1 MQSRPLLDPT
11 VVLQVK
17 DLSFVARR
25 VVDGF
30 VAGQHKSRHRGTSV
44 DFAEHRPY
52 SAGDDIRRIDWR
64 LFARTDRYFVKQ
76 FEADSNAT
84 FLIALDISRS
94 MRFGSGG
101 ITKLEYA
108 RGLAA
113 CLAYLANSQ
122 KDRVGLMMFDSEIR
136 EFIPPRGG
144 RLEDILRALD
154 GMPEALG
161 AAGPLAPPLGRAAQ
175 ASRRAGV
182 VVLLSDLYEEP
193 EAAVE
198 AIRALQ
204 YRGSEVVVLHIL
216 DPAERAFPFDDIAT
230 FQDLETGDVV
240 PADPEK
246 IRSEYRA
253 LIEAHITAL
262 REKLG
267 RDRVQHVLMETST
280 PIEIALRHFLRDRGG
295 SARP

>member
-1 MQSRPLLDPT
+1 MARS
-11 VVLQVK
+11 VVE
-17 DLSFVARR
+17 
-25 VVDGF
+25 GF
-30 VAGQHKSRHRGTSV
+30 VAGQHKSRHRGASV

-76 FEADSNAT
+76 FEADSNAS
-84 FLIALDISRS
+84 FLIALDISGS
-94 MRFGSGG
+94 MRFGTTG
-101 ITKLEYA
+101 ITKLDYA

-122 KDRVGLMMFDSEIR
+122 KDRVGLLTFDREIR

-144 RLEDILRALD
+144 RLEDILRSLGD
-154 GMPEALG
+154 IPEALG
-161 AAGPLAPPLGRAAQ
+161 AGFLGPPLGRAAE

-182 VVLLSDLYEEP
+182 VVLISDLYEEP

-216 DPAERAFPFDDIAT
+216 DPAERTFPFGDVST
-230 FQDLETGDVV
+230 FEDLETGELV

-246 IRSEYRA
+246 IRSEYQG
-253 LIEAHITAL
+253 LVEGHIEAL
-262 REKLG
+262 KEKLG
-267 RDRVQHVLMETST
+267 RDRVQHFLMETST
-280 PIEIALRHFLRDRGG
+280 PLEVALRHFLRDRGG
-295 SARP
+295 STRP

>member
-1 MQSRPLLDPT
+1 MQARPLLDPAL
-11 VVLQVK
+11 VLQVK

-44 DFAEHRPY
+44 DFAEHRAY
-52 SAGDDIRRIDWR
+52 SLGDDIRRIDWR

-76 FEADSNAT
+76 FEADSNAS

-94 MRFGSGG
+94 MRFGSAAV
-101 ITKLEYA
+101 TKLDYA

-113 CLAYLANSQ
+113 CLAYLASSQ

-144 RLEDILRALD
+144 RLEAILRALD
-154 GMPEALG
+154 SVPAAAG
-161 AAGPLAPPLGRAAQ
+161 AGPLAPPLGRAAE

-193 EAAVE
+193 ESAVE

-216 DPAERAFPFDDIAT
+216 DPAERTFPFEDVST
-230 FQDLETGDVV
+230 FEDLETGELV
-240 PADPEK
+240 PADPAK
-246 IRSEYRA
+246 IRAEYQA
-253 LIEAHITAL
+253 LVEKHIASL

-280 PIEIALRHFLRDRGG
+280 PLEIALRHFLRDRGG
-295 SARP
+295 AARP

>member
-1 MQSRPLLDPT
+1 MGSRALLDPA

-17 DLSFVARR
+17 DLSFVARN

-76 FEADSNAT
+76 FEADSNAS

-94 MRFGSGG
+94 MRFGTTG
-101 ITKLEYA
+101 ITKLDYA

-113 CLAYLANSQ
+113 CLAYLASSQ
-122 KDRVGLMMFDSEIR
+122 KDRVGLLTFDREIR

-144 RLEDILRALD
+144 RLEAILRALGD
-154 GMPEALG
+154 IPEALG
-161 AAGPLAPPLGRAAQ
+161 AGPLAPPLGKTAEAA
-175 ASRRAGV
+175 RRAGV

-193 EAAVE
+193 ETAVE

-216 DPAERAFPFDDIAT
+216 DPAERAFPFDDVTT
-230 FQDLETGDVV
+230 FEDLETGERV

-246 IRSEYRA
+246 IRSEYRG
-253 LIEAHITAL
+253 LVEKHIEAL
-262 REKLG
+262 KEKLG
-267 RDRVQHVLMETST
+267 RDRIQHVLMETST
-280 PIEIALRHFLRDRGG
+280 PLEIALRHFLRDRGG
-295 SARP
+295 NTRP

>member
-1 MQSRPLLDPT
+1 MQHRALIDPA
-11 VVLQVK
+11 VVLQLK
-17 DLSFVARR
+17 DLSFVARK

-30 VAGQHKSRHRGTSV
+30 VAGQHRSRHRGTSV

-52 SAGDDIRRIDWR
+52 SAGDDLRRIDWR

-76 FEADSNAT
+76 FEADSNAS

-94 MRFGSGG
+94 MRFGSTGV
-101 ITKLEYA
+101 TKLDYA

-122 KDRVGLMMFDSEIR
+122 KDRVGLLTFDREIR

-144 RLEDILRALD
+144 RFEAILRAL
-154 GMPEALG
+154 GEIPEALG
-161 AAGPLAPPLGRAAQ
+161 SAVLAPPLARAAE

-182 VVLLSDLYEEP
+182 IVLLSDLYEEP

-198 AIRALQ
+198 AIRVLQ
-204 YRGSEVVVLHIL
+204 YRGSEVVVLQIL
-216 DPAERAFPFDDIAT
+216 DPAERTFPFDDVAT
-230 FQDLETGDVV
+230 FEDLETGELA

-246 IRSEYRA
+246 IRTEYQG
-253 LIEAHITAL
+253 LVEKHIEAL
-262 REKLG
+262 RQNLG
-267 RDRVQHVLMETST
+267 RERVQHVLMETST
-280 PIEIALRHFLRDRGG
+280 PLEIALRHFLRDRGG
-295 SARP
+295 SIRA

>member
-1 MQSRPLLDPT
+1 MRNRALLDPA
-11 VVLQVK
+11 VVLQLK
-17 DLSFVARR
+17 DLSFVARG

-30 VAGQHKSRHRGTSV
+30 VAGQHKSRHRGSSV

-64 LFARTDRYFVKQ
+64 LFARTDRFFVKQ

-94 MRFGSGG
+94 MRFGTTG
-101 ITKLEYA
+101 ITKLDYA

-113 CLAYLANSQ
+113 CLAYLAATQ
-122 KDRVGLMMFDSEIR
+122 KDRVGLMTFDRGVR

-144 RLEDILRALD
+144 RLEAILSALAEL
-154 GMPEALG
+154 PEAPGSGELK
-161 AAGPLAPPLGRAAQ
+161 APLAQAAD

-182 VVLLSDLYEEP
+182 VVLLSDLYEDP

-198 AIRALQ
+198 AIRVLQ

-216 DPAERAFPFDDIAT
+216 DPAERTLPYDDVT
-230 FQDLETGDVV
+230 SFEDLETGDIV
-240 PADPEK
+240 PADPER
-246 IRSEYRA
+246 IRAEYRK
-253 LIEAHITAL
+253 LMDEHIQSL
-262 REKLG
+262 KEKLG

-280 PIEIALRHFLRDRGG
+280 PLEVALRRFLRDRGG
-295 SARP
+295 AARP

>member
-1 MQSRPLLDPT
+1 MPAHALLDPA

-17 DLSFVARR
+17 DLSFVARS

-30 VAGQHKSRHRGTSV
+30 VAGQHKSRHRGASV

-76 FEADSNAT
+76 FEADSNAS

-94 MRFGSGG
+94 MRYGSGA
-101 ITKLEYA
+101 ITKLDYA

-122 KDRVGLMMFDSEIR
+122 KDRVGLMMFDSEVR

-144 RLEDILRALD
+144 RLESILGALSAIPD
-154 GMPEALG
+154 ALG
-161 AAGPLAPPLGRAAQ
+161 PGPLAPPLGRAAE

-198 AIRALQ
+198 AIRALR
-204 YRGSEVVVLHIL
+204 YKGSEVVVLHIL
-216 DPAERAFPFDDIAT
+216 DPAERTFPFDDVAT
-230 FQDLETGDVV
+230 FQDLETGDLV
-240 PADPEK
+240 PADPDK
-246 IRSEYRA
+246 IRSEYQT
-253 LIEAHITAL
+253 LVEAHIAAL

-280 PIEIALRHFLRDRGG
+280 PLEVALRHFLRDRGG
-295 SARP
+295 AARN

>member
-1 MQSRPLLDPT
+1 MRSRALLDPA

-17 DLSFVARR
+17 DLSFIARH
-25 VVDGF
+25 VVDVF

-64 LFARTDRYFVKQ
+64 LFARTDRHFVKQ
-76 FEADSNAT
+76 FEADSNVN

-94 MRFGSGG
+94 MRFGSGD
-101 ITKLEYA
+101 ITKLDYA

-122 KDRVGLMMFDSEIR
+122 KDRVGLMMFDSEVR

-144 RLEDILRALD
+144 RLDAILRALD
-154 GMPEALG
+154 APPDSQG
-161 AAGPLAPPLGRAAQ
+161 AGPLAAPLGRAAE
-175 ASRRAGV
+175 ASRRSGV
-182 VVLLSDLYEEP
+182 VVVLSDLYEDP
-193 EAAVE
+193 ETAVE

-216 DPAERAFPFDDIAT
+216 DPAERTFPFDDVAT
-230 FQDLETGDVV
+230 FEDLETGDTI
-240 PADPEK
+240 PADPDK
-246 IRSEYRA
+246 IRAEYQA
-253 LIEAHITAL
+253 LVSQHIEAL
-262 REKLG
+262 RDKLG

-280 PIEIALRHFLRDRGG
+280 PLEVALRHFLRDRGG
-295 SARP
+295 AARS

>member
-1 MQSRPLLDPT
+1 MRGRALLDPA

-17 DLSFVARR
+17 DLSFVARS

-30 VAGQHKSRHRGTSV
+30 VAGQHKSRHRGASV

-76 FEADSNAT
+76 FEADSNAS
-84 FLIALDISRS
+84 FLIALDVSGS
-94 MRFGSGG
+94 MRFGSKG
-101 ITKLEYA
+101 ITKLDYA

-113 CLAYLANSQ
+113 CLAYLASSQ

-144 RLEDILRALD
+144 RLDAILRSLD
-154 GMPEALG
+154 AIPSALG
-161 AAGPLAPPLGRAAQ
+161 AGPLAPPLGRAAE

-193 EAAVE
+193 EAAVA

-216 DPAERAFPFDDIAT
+216 DPAERSFPFEDIST
-230 FQDLETGDVV
+230 FEDLETGELV
-240 PADPEK
+240 PADPER
-246 IRSEYRA
+246 IRSEYRV
-253 LIEAHITAL
+253 LVEKHIEAL

-267 RDRVQHVLMETST
+267 RDRVQYVLMDTST
-280 PIEIALRHFLRDRGG
+280 PLEIALRHFLRDRGG
-295 SARP
+295 AARP

>member
-1 MQSRPLLDPT
+1 MQSRALLDPA

-17 DLSFVARR
+17 DLSFVARS

-30 VAGQHKSRHRGTSV
+30 VAGQHKSRHRGASV

-76 FEADSNAT
+76 FEADSNAS

-94 MRFGSGG
+94 MRFGTTG
-101 ITKLEYA
+101 ITKLDYA

-113 CLAYLANSQ
+113 CLAYLASSQ
-122 KDRVGLMMFDSEIR
+122 KDRVGLLTFDREIR

-144 RLEDILRALD
+144 RLEAILRAL
-154 GMPEALG
+154 GEIPEALG
-161 AAGPLAPPLGRAAQ
+161 AGPLAPPLGQAAE

-216 DPAERAFPFDDIAT
+216 DPAERAFPFDDVTT
-230 FQDLETGDVV
+230 FEDLETGERV

-246 IRSEYRA
+246 IRSEYRG
-253 LIEAHITAL
+253 LVEKHIEAL
-262 REKLG
+262 KEKLG

-280 PIEIALRHFLRDRGG
+280 PLEIALRHFLRDRGG
-295 SARP
+295 STRP

>member
-1 MQSRPLLDPT
+1 MRTRALLDPA
-11 VVLQVK
+11 VVLQLR
-17 DLSFVARR
+17 DLTFVARH

-64 LFARTDRYFVKQ
+64 LFARSDRYFVKQ
-76 FEADSNAT
+76 FEADSNAS
-84 FLIALDISRS
+84 FLIALDISPS

-101 ITKLEYA
+101 ITKLDYA

-122 KDRVGLMMFDSEIR
+122 KDRVGLMTFDREVR

-144 RLEDILRALD
+144 RLEAILRAL
-154 GMPEALG
+154 GEIPEARG
-161 AAGPLAPPLGRAAQ
+161 AAPLGPPLARAAE
-175 ASRRAGV
+175 ASRRAGI

-193 EAAVE
+193 EAVVE
-198 AIRALQ
+198 AIRVLQ
-204 YRGSEVVVLHIL
+204 HRGSEVVVLHIL
-216 DPAERAFPFDDIAT
+216 DPAERAFPFDDVAT
-230 FQDLETGDVV
+230 FEDLETGELV
-240 PADPEK
+240 PADPQK
-246 IRSEYRA
+246 IRSEYQA
-253 LIEAHITAL
+253 LVQKHIDSL

-267 RDRVQHVLMETST
+267 RDRIQHVLMETST
-280 PIEIALRHFLRDRGG
+280 PLEVALRHFVRDRGG
-295 SARP
+295 GARA

>member
-1 MQSRPLLDPT
+1 MPSHSLLDPK

-17 DLSFVARR
+17 DLTFVAKS

-52 SAGDDIRRIDWR
+52 SLGDDIRRIDWR

-76 FEADSNAT
+76 FEADSNAS
-84 FLIALDISRS
+84 FLIVLDISRS
-94 MRFGSGG
+94 MRFGSAGL
-101 ITKLEYA
+101 TKLDYA

-113 CLAYLANSQ
+113 CLAYLATSQ

-144 RLEDILRALD
+144 RLEAILRALD
-154 GMPEALG
+154 SIPETSG
-161 AAGPLAPPLGRAAQ
+161 AGPLAPPLGRAAE

-182 VVLLSDLYEEP
+182 AVLLSDLYEEP

-198 AIRALQ
+198 AIRSLQ

-216 DPAERAFPFDDIAT
+216 DPAERSFPFDDVAT
-230 FQDLETGDVV
+230 FEDLETGELV

-253 LIEAHITAL
+253 LIERHIETL
-262 REKLG
+262 KEKLG

-280 PIEIALRHFLRDRGG
+280 PLEVALRHFLRDRGG
-295 SARP
+295 AARP

>member
-1 MQSRPLLDPT
+1 MRGRALLDPA

-17 DLSFVARR
+17 DLSFVARS

-30 VAGQHKSRHRGTSV
+30 VAGQHKSRHRGASV

-76 FEADSNAT
+76 FEADSNAS
-84 FLIALDISRS
+84 FLIALDVSGS
-94 MRFGSGG
+94 MRFGSKG
-101 ITKLEYA
+101 ITKLDYA

-113 CLAYLANSQ
+113 CLAYLASSQ

-144 RLEDILRALD
+144 RLDAILRSLD
-154 GMPEALG
+154 AIPAALG
-161 AAGPLAPPLGRAAQ
+161 AGPLAPPLGRAAE
-175 ASRRAGV
+175 ASRRAGM

-193 EAAVE
+193 EAAVA

-216 DPAERAFPFDDIAT
+216 DPAERSFPFEDVST
-230 FQDLETGDVV
+230 FEDLETGELV

-246 IRSEYRA
+246 IRSEYRV
-253 LIEAHITAL
+253 LVEKHIEAL

-267 RDRVQHVLMETST
+267 RDRVQYVLMDTST
-280 PIEIALRHFLRDRGG
+280 PLEIALRHFLRDRGG
-295 SARP
+295 AARP

>member
-1 MQSRPLLDPT
+1 MRNRALLDPA
-11 VVLQVK
+11 VVLQLK
-17 DLSFVARR
+17 DLSFVARG

-30 VAGQHKSRHRGTSV
+30 VAGQHKSRHRGSSV
-44 DFAEHRPY
+44 DFAEHRAY

-64 LFARTDRYFVKQ
+64 LFARTDRFFVKQ

-84 FLIALDISRS
+84 FLIALDISKS
-94 MRFGSGG
+94 MRFGTTG
-101 ITKLEYA
+101 ITKLDYA

-113 CLAYLANSQ
+113 CLAYLAATQ
-122 KDRVGLMMFDSEIR
+122 KDRVGLMTFDREVR

-144 RLEDILRALD
+144 RLDAILQALAEL
-154 GMPEALG
+154 PEAPGSGELK
-161 AAGPLAPPLGRAAQ
+161 APLAQAAD

-198 AIRALQ
+198 AIRVLQ

-216 DPAERAFPFDDIAT
+216 DPAERTLPFDDGTT
-230 FQDLETGDVV
+230 FEDLESGEIV
-240 PADPEK
+240 PADPER
-246 IRSEYRA
+246 IRAEYQK
-253 LIEAHITAL
+253 LMEGHIEAL
-262 REKLG
+262 KDKLG

-280 PIEIALRHFLRDRGG
+280 PLEVALRRFLRDRGG

>member
-1 MQSRPLLDPT
+1 MRNRALLDPA
-11 VVLQVK
+11 VVLQLK
-17 DLSFVARR
+17 DLSFVARG

-30 VAGQHKSRHRGTSV
+30 VAGQHKSRHRGSSV
-44 DFAEHRPY
+44 DFAEHRAY

-64 LFARTDRYFVKQ
+64 LFARTDRFFVKQ

-84 FLIALDISRS
+84 FLIALDISKS
-94 MRFGSGG
+94 MRFGTTG
-101 ITKLEYA
+101 ITKLDYA

-113 CLAYLANSQ
+113 CLAYLAATQ
-122 KDRVGLMMFDSEIR
+122 KDRVGLMTFDREVR

-144 RLEDILRALD
+144 RLDAILQALAEL
-154 GMPEALG
+154 PEAPGSGELK
-161 AAGPLAPPLGRAAQ
+161 APLAQAAD

-198 AIRALQ
+198 AIRVLQ

-216 DPAERAFPFDDIAT
+216 DPAERTLPFDDVTT
-230 FQDLETGDVV
+230 FEDLETGDIV
-240 PADPEK
+240 PADPER
-246 IRSEYRA
+246 IRAEYQK
-253 LIEAHITAL
+253 LMEAHIEAL
-262 REKLG
+262 KDKLG

-280 PIEIALRHFLRDRGG
+280 PLEVALRRFLRDRGG

>member
-1 MQSRPLLDPT
+1 MRSRALLDPT
-11 VVLQVK
+11 VVLQLK
-17 DLSFVARR
+17 DLSFVARS
-25 VVDGF
+25 VVEGF
-30 VAGQHKSRHRGTSV
+30 VAGQHKSRHRGASV

-76 FEADSNAT
+76 FEADSNAS
-84 FLIALDISRS
+84 FLIALDISGS
-94 MRFGSGG
+94 MRFGTTG
-101 ITKLEYA
+101 ISKLEYA

-122 KDRVGLMMFDSEIR
+122 KDRVGLLTFDREIR

-144 RLEDILRALD
+144 RLDDILRALGD
-154 GMPEALG
+154 IPETLG
-161 AAGPLAPPLGRAAQ
+161 AGSLGPPLGRAAE

-182 VVLLSDLYEEP
+182 VVLISDLYEEP
-193 EAAVE
+193 EVAVE

-216 DPAERAFPFDDIAT
+216 DPAERTFPFGDIST
-230 FQDLETGDVV
+230 FEDLETGELV

-246 IRSEYRA
+246 IRSEYQDLVERH
-253 LIEAHITAL
+253 IEAL
-262 REKLG
+262 KEKLG

-280 PIEIALRHFLRDRGG
+280 PLEVALRHFLRDRGG
-295 SARP
+295 STRP

>member
-1 MQSRPLLDPT
+1 MTGHPLLDPK

-17 DLSFVARR
+17 DLTFVARS

-52 SAGDDIRRIDWR
+52 SLGDDIRRIDWR

-76 FEADSNAT
+76 FEADSNAS
-84 FLIALDISRS
+84 FLIVLDISRS
-94 MRFGSGG
+94 MRFGSEGL
-101 ITKLEYA
+101 TKLEYA

-113 CLAYLANSQ
+113 CLAYLATSQ
-122 KDRVGLMMFDSEIR
+122 KDRVGLMMFDSAIR

-144 RLEDILRALD
+144 RLEAILRALD
-154 GMPEALG
+154 SIPEAG
-161 AAGPLAPPLGRAAQ
+161 AAGPLAPPLGKAAE

-182 VVLLSDLYEEP
+182 AVLLSDLYEEP

-216 DPAERAFPFDDIAT
+216 DPAERTFPFEDVAT
-230 FQDLETGDVV
+230 FEDLETGELV

-246 IRSEYRA
+246 IRDEYRA
-253 LIEAHITAL
+253 LIEKHIETL

-280 PIEIALRHFLRDRGG
+280 PLEVALRHFLRDRGG
-295 SARP
+295 AARA

>member
-1 MQSRPLLDPT
+1 MAHALLDPAI
-11 VVLQVK
+11 VLQVR
-17 DLSFVARR
+17 DLSFVARS

-30 VAGQHKSRHRGTSV
+30 VAGQHKSRHRGTSM

-64 LFARTDRYFVKQ
+64 LFARTDRHFVKQ
-76 FEADSNAT
+76 FEADSNAS
-84 FLIALDISRS
+84 FLIALDVSAS
-94 MRFGSGG
+94 MRYGTTG
-101 ITKLEYA
+101 ITKLDYA

-122 KDRVGLMMFDSEIR
+122 KDRVGLMTFDREVR

-144 RLEDILRALD
+144 RLEAILRALD
-154 GMPEALG
+154 EIPEPLG
-161 AAGPLAPPLGRAAQ
+161 AGPLAPSLDRAAE

-193 EAAVE
+193 EAAVT

-204 YRGSEVVVLHIL
+204 HRGSEVVVLHIL
-216 DPAERAFPFDDIAT
+216 DPTERSFPFDDVAT
-230 FQDLETGDVV
+230 FEDLETGDLV
-240 PADPEK
+240 PADPDK
-246 IRSEYRA
+246 IRDEYKRQV
-253 LIEAHITAL
+253 EAHIASL

-280 PIEIALRHFLRDRGG
+280 PLEVALRHFLRDRGG
-295 SARP
+295 STR

>member
-1 MQSRPLLDPT
+1 VQTRPLLDPT
-11 VVLQVK
+11 VVLQVR
-17 DLSFVARR
+17 DLSFVARS

-94 MRFGSGG
+94 MRFGTIG
-101 ITKLEYA
+101 ITKLDYA

-113 CLAYLANSQ
+113 CLAYLASSQ
-122 KDRVGLMMFDSEIR
+122 KDRVGLMTFDSEVR

-144 RLEDILRALD
+144 RLDAILQALD
-154 GMPEALG
+154 GLPEALG
-161 AAGPLAPPLGRAAQ
+161 DAGPLAPPLGQAAE
-175 ASRRAGV
+175 ASRRSGV

-216 DPAERAFPFDDIAT
+216 DPAERAFPFDDVAT
-230 FQDLETGDVV
+230 FQDLETGDLV

-246 IRSEYRA
+246 IRSEYRV
-253 LIEAHITAL
+253 LIEAHIKSL
-262 REKLG
+262 RENLG

-280 PIEIALRHFLRDRGG
+280 PLEVALRHFLRDRGG
-295 SARP
+295 NARP

>member
-1 MQSRPLLDPT
+1 MRNRALLDPA
-11 VVLQVK
+11 VVLQLK
-17 DLSFVARR
+17 DLSFVARG

-30 VAGQHKSRHRGTSV
+30 VAGQHKSRHRGSSV
-44 DFAEHRPY
+44 DFAEHRAY

-64 LFARTDRYFVKQ
+64 LFARTDRFFVKQ

-84 FLIALDISRS
+84 FLIALDISKS
-94 MRFGSGG
+94 MRFGTTG
-101 ITKLEYA
+101 ITKLDYA

-113 CLAYLANSQ
+113 CLAYLAATQ
-122 KDRVGLMMFDSEIR
+122 KDRVGLMTFDSEVR

-144 RLEDILRALD
+144 RLDAILQALAEL
-154 GMPEALG
+154 PEAPGSGELK
-161 AAGPLAPPLGRAAQ
+161 APLAQAAD

-198 AIRALQ
+198 AIRVLQ

-216 DPAERAFPFDDIAT
+216 DPAERTLPFDDVTT
-230 FQDLETGDVV
+230 FEDLESGEIV
-240 PADPEK
+240 PADPER
-246 IRSEYRA
+246 IRAEYQK
-253 LIEAHITAL
+253 LMEAHIEAL
-262 REKLG
+262 KDKLG

-280 PIEIALRHFLRDRGG
+280 PLEVALRRFLRDRGG

>member
-1 MQSRPLLDPT
+1 MAGHPLLDPK

-17 DLSFVARR
+17 DLTFVARS

-30 VAGQHKSRHRGTSV
+30 VAGQHKSRHRGASV

-52 SAGDDIRRIDWR
+52 SLGDDIRRIDWR

-76 FEADSNAT
+76 FEADSNAS

-94 MRFGSGG
+94 MRFGSAGL
-101 ITKLEYA
+101 TKLDYA

-113 CLAYLANSQ
+113 CLAYLASSQ
-122 KDRVGLMMFDSEIR
+122 KDRVGLMMFDSGIR

-144 RLEDILRALD
+144 RLEAILRALD
-154 GMPEALG
+154 SIPEAG
-161 AAGPLAPPLGRAAQ
+161 AAGPLAPPLGKAAE
-175 ASRRAGV
+175 ASRRSGV
-182 VVLLSDLYEEP
+182 AVLLSDLYEEP

-216 DPAERAFPFDDIAT
+216 DPVERSFPFEDVAT
-230 FQDLETGDVV
+230 FEDLETGELV
-240 PADPEK
+240 PADPGK
-246 IRSEYRA
+246 IRDEYRA
-253 LIEAHITAL
+253 LIEKHIETL

-280 PIEIALRHFLRDRGG
+280 PLEVALRHFLRDRGG
-295 SARP
+295 AARP

>member
-1 MQSRPLLDPT
+1 MQSRALLDPA

-17 DLSFVARR
+17 DLSFVARS

-30 VAGQHKSRHRGTSV
+30 VAGQHRSRHRGTSV

-52 SAGDDIRRIDWR
+52 SLGDDIRRIDWR
-64 LFARTDRYFVKQ
+64 LFARTDRYFVKR
-76 FEADSNAT
+76 FEADSNAS

-94 MRFGSGG
+94 MRFGSAG
-101 ITKLEYA
+101 ITKLDYA

-113 CLAYLANSQ
+113 CLAYLASSQ

-144 RLEDILRALD
+144 RLEAILRALD
-154 GMPEALG
+154 AIPEPLG
-161 AAGPLAPPLGRAAQ
+161 AAGPLAPPLGRAAE

-193 EAAVE
+193 ETAVE

-216 DPAERAFPFDDIAT
+216 DPAERTFPFEDVST
-230 FQDLETGDVV
+230 FEDLETGELV
-240 PADPEK
+240 PADPDR
-246 IRSEYRA
+246 IRDEYRA
-253 LIEAHITAL
+253 LVDKHIEAL
-262 REKLG
+262 RRSSG
-267 RDRVQHVLMETST
+267 ATGFST
-280 PIEIALRHFLRDRGG
+280 C
-295 SARP
+295 SWRPRPRSKSPFATF

>member
-1 MQSRPLLDPT
+1 MQGRPLLDPAM
-11 VVLQVK
+11 VLQVK

-52 SAGDDIRRIDWR
+52 SLGDDIRRIDWR

-94 MRFGSGG
+94 MRFGSAGV
-101 ITKLEYA
+101 TKLDYA
-108 RGLAA
+108 RGVAA
-113 CLAYLANSQ
+113 CLAYLATSQ

-144 RLEDILRALD
+144 RLEAILRALD
-154 GMPEALG
+154 SIPEALG
-161 AAGPLAPPLGRAAQ
+161 VAGPLAPPLGRAAE

-193 EAAVE
+193 ETAVE

-216 DPAERAFPFDDIAT
+216 DPAERTFPFEEVST
-230 FQDLETGDVV
+230 FLDLETGELV

-246 IRSEYRA
+246 IRDDYRA
-253 LIEAHITAL
+253 LVEKHITAL

-267 RDRVQHVLMETST
+267 HDRVQHVLMETST
-280 PIEIALRHFLRDRGG
+280 PLEIALRHFLRDRGG
-295 SARP
+295 AARP

>member
-1 MQSRPLLDPT
+1 MRNRALLDPA
-11 VVLQVK
+11 VVLQLR
-17 DLSFVARR
+17 DLSFVARN
-25 VVDGF
+25 VVEGF

-52 SAGDDIRRIDWR
+52 SPGDDLRRMDWR
-64 LFARTDRYFVKQ
+64 LFARTDRYFVKE

-94 MRFGSGG
+94 MRFGTTG
-101 ITKLEYA
+101 ITKLDYA

-122 KDRVGLMMFDSEIR
+122 KDRVGLMTFDREVC

-144 RLEDILRALD
+144 RLEAILSALD
-154 GMPEALG
+154 ALPQSTG
-161 AAGPLAPPLGRAAQ
+161 AAVLGPPLSRVAE
-175 ASRRAGV
+175 ASRRSGV

-193 EAAVE
+193 EVAVE
-198 AIRALQ
+198 AIRALR

-216 DPAERAFPFDDIAT
+216 DPAERTFPFDDVGT
-230 FQDLETGDVV
+230 FEDLETGELV
-240 PADPEK
+240 PADPAT
-246 IRSEYRA
+246 IRSEYRS
-253 LIEAHITAL
+253 LIEGHIETL

-280 PIEIALRHFLRDRGG
+280 PLEVSLRHFLRDRGG
-295 SARP
+295 AARA

>member
-1 MQSRPLLDPT
+1 MQTRPLLDPA
-11 VVLQVK
+11 VVLQVR
-17 DLSFVARR
+17 DLSFVARS
-25 VVDGF
+25 VVEGF

-76 FEADSNAT
+76 FEADSNAS

-94 MRFGSGG
+94 MRYGTTG
-101 ITKLEYA
+101 ITKLDYA

-113 CLAYLANSQ
+113 CLAYLATSQ
-122 KDRVGLMMFDSEIR
+122 KDRVGLMTFDSEIR

-144 RLEDILRALD
+144 RLEAILRALD
-154 GMPEALG
+154 GLPEAQ
-161 AAGPLAPPLGRAAQ
+161 AAGPLAPPLWRAAE
-175 ASRRAGV
+175 ASRRSGI

-204 YRGSEVVVLHIL
+204 YRGSEVVVLQIL
-216 DPAERAFPFDDIAT
+216 DPAERTFPFDDVAT
-230 FQDLETGDVV
+230 FQDLETGDLV

-246 IRSEYRA
+246 IRAEYRT
-253 LIEAHITAL
+253 LMEAHIAAL

-280 PIEIALRHFLRDRGG
+280 PLEIALRHFLRDRGG
-295 SARP
+295 SARS

>member
-1 MQSRPLLDPT
+1 MTGHPLLDPK

-17 DLSFVARR
+17 DLTFVARS

-52 SAGDDIRRIDWR
+52 SLGDDIRRIDWR

-76 FEADSNAT
+76 FEADSNAS
-84 FLIALDISRS
+84 FLIVLDISRS
-94 MRFGSGG
+94 MRFGSEGL
-101 ITKLEYA
+101 TKLEYA

-113 CLAYLANSQ
+113 CLAYLATSQ
-122 KDRVGLMMFDSEIR
+122 KDRVGLMMFDSAIR

-144 RLEDILRALD
+144 RLEAILRALD
-154 GMPEALG
+154 SIPEAG
-161 AAGPLAPPLGRAAQ
+161 AAGPLAPPLGKAAE

-182 VVLLSDLYEEP
+182 AVLLSDLYEEP

-216 DPAERAFPFDDIAT
+216 DPAERTFPFEDVAT
-230 FQDLETGDVV
+230 FEDLETGELV

-246 IRSEYRA
+246 IRDEYRA
-253 LIEAHITAL
+253 LIEKHIETL

-267 RDRVQHVLMETST
+267 RDRVQHVLMVTST
-280 PIEIALRHFLRDRGG
+280 PLEVALRHFLRDRGG
-295 SARP
+295 AARA

>member
-1 MQSRPLLDPT
+1 MRTRALLDPA
-11 VVLQVK
+11 VVLQLR
-17 DLSFVARR
+17 DLTFVARH

-52 SAGDDIRRIDWR
+52 SPGDDIRRIDWR
-64 LFARTDRYFVKQ
+64 LFARSDRYFVKQ
-76 FEADSNAT
+76 FEADSNT
-84 FLIALDISRS
+84 SFLIALDISPS

-101 ITKLEYA
+101 ITKLDYA

-113 CLAYLANSQ
+113 CLCYLANSQ
-122 KDRVGLMMFDSEIR
+122 KDRVGLMTFDREVR

-144 RLEDILRALD
+144 RLEAILRAL
-154 GMPEALG
+154 GEIPEARG
-161 AAGPLAPPLGRAAQ
+161 AAPLAPPLARAAE

-193 EAAVE
+193 EAVVE
-198 AIRALQ
+198 AIRVLQ

-216 DPAERAFPFDDIAT
+216 DPAERVFPFDDVAT
-230 FQDLETGDVV
+230 FEDLETGELV
-240 PADPEK
+240 PADPRK
-246 IRSEYRA
+246 IRSEYQG
-253 LIEAHITAL
+253 LVQKHIETL

-267 RDRVQHVLMETST
+267 RDRIQYVLMETST
-280 PIEIALRHFLRDRGG
+280 PLEVALRHFLRDRGG
-295 SARP
+295 GARG

>member
-17 DLSFVARR
+17 DLSFVARN
-25 VVDGF
+25 VVEGF

-52 SAGDDIRRIDWR
+52 APGDDIRRIDWR
-64 LFARTDRYFVKQ
+64 LFARTDRHFVKQ

-84 FLIALDISRS
+84 FLLALDISRS
-94 MRFGSGG
+94 MRFGSIG

-113 CLAYLANSQ
+113 CLAYLASTQ
-122 KDRVGLMMFDSEIR
+122 KDRVGLMLFDSSIR

-144 RLEDILRALD
+144 RLEAILRALD
-154 GMPEALG
+154 GLPEAG
-161 AAGPLAPPLGRAAQ
+161 DPGPLAPPLGKAAE

-193 EAAVE
+193 DAAVE

-216 DPAERAFPFDDIAT
+216 DPAERTFPFDDVAT
-230 FQDLETGDVV
+230 FEDLETGEKV

-246 IRSEYRA
+246 IRLEYRS
-253 LIEAHITAL
+253 LIEKHIASL

-280 PIEIALRHFLRDRGG
+280 PLEIALRHFLRDRGG
-295 SARP
+295 AARP